1 MMITIMIL
9 ERDARR
15 EVLRRDVGAQRGL
28 RAQRHA
34 AGGGREAPSI
44 INNAG
49 SSGGRRRRVLRRR
62 RGRGRCCGRW
72 GERLDVL
79 PTAQHAAS
87 TQRPPGHGLWEH
99 ERSDWLYCI
108 RKGGTEEDEE
118 RKGSWKRGA
127 EGEGVATRDEAA
139 AALVARPGDHDAP
152 SAVRCAA
159 APLGGPGGDRYLRQ
173 RDCWSVHRT
182 IPFSI
187 LLTIYF

>member
-1 MMITIMIL
+1 MITIMIL

-44 INNAG
+44 INNGG

-127 EGEGVATRDEAA
+127 ELEGVRRGMRLLLLSLPD
-139 AALVARPGDHDAP
+139 LGIMMLPPP
-152 SAVRCAA
+152 SA
-159 APLGGPGGDRYLRQ
+159 APRLRLGAREVIDTSGSEIAGLFTEQY
-173 RDCWSVHRT
+173 
-182 IPFSI
+182 PF
-187 LLTIYF
+187 LFY